1 MSLTEDS
8 CLNIISRKLIFTL
21 ILTLILTKQ
30 CTEVNLEIV
39 ACH

>member
-1 MSLTEDS
+1 MSLTEAS
-8 CLNIISRKLIFTL
+8 CLNIISRKIVT
-21 ILTLILTKQ
+21 LTLAKL